1 MPNQDTD
8 GNRMIWDETLR
19 QWVPVTGSLSPAELA
34 NEINPILSSRFAP
47 LSVKADTEAIW
58 IGPSEFITSFGSP
71 SFPGSQLI
79 PVITLDPA
87 SIEIILASFRTPSSW
102 ATATV
107 SLWYYTGSAS
117 GDIVINPRVYIAGS
131 GESAAPSAVSG
142 ITSSITIPGSTAAIV
157 NIQSCGTFTRQP
169 AKACAF
175 WIQRNATSGSDTNA
189 ADLSILGVSIA
200 KAS

>member
-47 LSVKADTEAIW
+47 LSVQADTEAIW
-58 IGPSEFITSFGSP
+58 IGPNEFVTSYGSP
-71 SFPGSQLI
+71 SLPGSQLL

-102 ATATV
+102 VTATV

-131 GESAAPSAVSG
+131 GESAAPSPVSG
-142 ITSSITIPGSTAAIV
+142 ITSSITIPGSTAGIV
-157 NIQSCGTFTRQP
+157 NIQSCGTFTCQP

-175 WIQRNATSGSDTNA
+175 WIQRDATAFSDTNA

-200 KAS
+200 KRS